1 MSVPTLTATG
11 GIYRLA
17 WTDEAIFMQLD
28 HVIESSKHE
37 VSAEILIENRLPGTN
52 PHIHQARLN
61 LTSTAARKTLAGFLN
76 AKNDTLPW
84 TDLLEQACVLVLR
97 KHREGTPAIRLAS
110 MTQPEGLEFRLFPF
124 IQEHQATVLL
134 GDGDTGKSYF
144 AILLSTL
151 IASNTVHLGL
161 EPEPGAVLYLDYE
174 TDEATLWHRLNMV
187 SAGLGIP
194 IPDGILYRQMSQTI
208 AADFDQINKLVVDE
222 GISLVVVDS
231 AAPASAEPE
240 KSEFA
245 IAYFNALRALKV
257 STLTVAHVSKEE
269 RENRPF
275 GSIFWR
281 NLPRALFRMNAVHDP
296 GIPSFQMGIKHTKSN
311 NGRRLKDMAFQVD
324 FTNDDV
330 RFSSANVMDIPEL
343 AKHATL
349 NQQISAVL
357 NRGNK
362 TVKELTEILDGPS
375 EGSIKTTLN
384 RGRDKSFVTLGTNL
398 GNTQW
403 GNLHRE

>member
-1 MSVPTLTATG
+1 
-11 GIYRLA
+11 
-17 WTDEAIFMQLD
+17 MQLD
-28 HVIESSKHE
+28 HISETSKHE
-37 VSAEILIENRLPGTN
+37 VTAEILIENRAPGVN
-52 PHIHQARLN
+52 RHVHQARLN
-61 LTSTAARKTLAGFLN
+61 LTSTAARKTLAGHLN
-76 AKNDTLPW
+76 SRNDTVPW
-84 TDLLEQACVLVLR
+84 VDLLEQACVLVLR
-97 KHREGTPAIRLAS
+97 KHREGTPAIRLAG

-144 AILLSTL
+144 AILLSVL
-151 IASNTVHLGL
+151 VASNTTHLGM
-161 EPEPGAVLYLDYE
+161 EPEPGNVLYLDYE
-174 TDEATLWHRLNMV
+174 TDAATLWHRINMI

-208 AADFDQINKLVVDE
+208 AADFDQINRIVVDE
-222 GISLVVVDS
+222 GISLVVIDS

-245 IAYFNALRALKV
+245 IAYFNALRALKS
-257 STLTVAHVSKEE
+257 STFTIAHVSKEE

-281 NLPRALFRMNAVHDP
+281 NLPRALFRVNAVHDP
-296 GIPSFQMGIKHTKSN
+296 GEPSFNMGIKHTKSN

-324 FTNDDV
+324 FTNEDV
-330 RFSSANVMDIPEL
+330 IFSTANVMDIPEL
-343 AKHATL
+343 AKGISL
-349 NQQISAVL
+349 NQRISAAL
-357 NRGNK
+357 TQGGK
-362 TVKELTEILDGPS
+362 TVKELAEILDGPS

-384 RGRDKSFVTLGTNL
+384 RGKDRSFVITGADL
-398 GNTQW
+398 GNMRW